1 MAASTTLCAVRTH
14 AGHMLIEARLLVCA
28 KQCTNALTGSLHD
41 REVTR
46 AALILGEALIAKRLM
61 LRMCLGHDLTYRR
74 RLRGIEV
81 EVLLHARDM
90 RLGVAATGTSMA
102 ATMPSAA
109 MLAMTSSRRCGVLR

>member
-28 KQCTNALTGSLHD
+28 KQCTNALTGSIHD

-46 AALILGEALIAKRLM
+46 AALILGEALNAKRLM
-61 LRMCLGHDLTYRR
+61 LRMCLGHDLTHRR

-90 RLGVAATGTSMA
+90 RLWVATTGTSMA
-102 ATMPSAA
+102 AMPSAA